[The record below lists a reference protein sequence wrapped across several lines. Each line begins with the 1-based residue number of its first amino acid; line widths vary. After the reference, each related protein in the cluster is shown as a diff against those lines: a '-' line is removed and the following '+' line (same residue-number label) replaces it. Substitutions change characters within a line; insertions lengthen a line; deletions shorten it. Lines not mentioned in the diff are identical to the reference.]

1 MNFKSIYLSSNTS
14 LLIKTGT
21 ITINTFLLTRNK
33 FVYSCSIKIHALGF
47 DEHVESIFCLLLIVE
62 AFSLEKVVRILEEAA
77 VSWREV
83 RWIWQMR
90 QDFIAQFIQLL
101 KRSLCDMQLDVV
113 MEKNWALAVDRCQ
126 LQVLQFSVY
135 LTDFLSILLS
145 CNGLTRIQKTVVGQ
159 TGSRPTKSDYAL
171 FGCMFG
177 FGKWFEVSS
186 WSNHRAI
193 HNQLLYKIHFSS
205 HIKSWLRNGPL
216 LLFRRFLF
224 ICSQLMR
231 HPLMGPFHLPNLL
244 QILNDHGMVDIEFLG
259 SFLCSCKG
267 ISFW

>member
-1 MNFKSIYLSSNTS
+1 MFA
-14 LLIKTGT
+14 
-21 ITINTFLLTRNK
+21 
-33 FVYSCSIKIHALGF
+33 YSCIKIHVLVF
-47 DEHVESIFCLLLIVE
+47 NELLESIFCLLLIVE

-159 TGSRPTKSDYAL
+159 TGSRPPNGDRDL
-171 FGCMFG
+171 FLTQV
-177 FGKWFEVSS
+177 WPWEVLWSS
-186 WSNHRAI
+186 FSV
-193 HNQLLYKIHFSS
+193 QLLC
-205 HIKSWLRNGPL
+205 WL
-216 LLFRRFLF
+216 
-224 ICSQLMR
+224 S
-231 HPLMGPFHLPNLL
+231 
-244 QILNDHGMVDIEFLG
+244 
-259 SFLCSCKG
+259 
-267 ISFW
+267 